1 MSKLGSVFLKLRGSL
16 AILAGFFVGIRI
28 RPEGLRW
35 IDVREYRDRV
45 FMNTI
50 ISQRCGPMSTFTLS
64 KALIRKAIGRFVEG
78 LVLTLAMSGGL
89 LAEED
94 PYLSAIS
101 KEADKVEAETQPT
114 LNVPT
119 ESSGQTDEDG
129 LSLQAF
135 EEDLKTRHKGSYTFY
150 QKLPRRSR
158 EEVFQEYRNGASIDE
173 LRKTIMERFLHR

>member
-1 MSKLGSVFLKLRGSL
+1 
-16 AILAGFFVGIRI
+16 
-28 RPEGLRW
+28 
-35 IDVREYRDRV
+35 
-45 FMNTI
+45 
-50 ISQRCGPMSTFTLS
+50 MSTLTLS
-64 KALIRKAIGRFVEG
+64 NALIRGAISGFVKG
-78 LVLTLAMSGGL
+78 LLLMLAMSGGL

-101 KEADKVEAETQPT
+101 QEASKVEAETQPT
-114 LNVPT
+114 LSEPT
-119 ESSGQTDEDG
+119 ETPGQTEDG